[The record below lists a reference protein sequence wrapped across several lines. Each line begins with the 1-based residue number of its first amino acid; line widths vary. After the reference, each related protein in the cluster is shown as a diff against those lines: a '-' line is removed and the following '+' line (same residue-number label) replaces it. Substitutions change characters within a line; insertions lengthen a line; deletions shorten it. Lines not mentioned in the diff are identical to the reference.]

1 MCSSE
6 RWFVLSNGPPQPS
19 LSDTVMS
26 SRVVREAHGFHNVQ
40 GPEGSAWAGGTSPTI
55 PVSGSS
61 QTCSQGFHFWDLT
74 TVFQSFITVWYDT
87 IGAYERKCTVLIFVV
102 MEEIEQES
110 QRGLHLDYFN
120 LFNVWL
126 HRLKNKINKT
136 PGEKTFWFEWEKQ
149 EEMPTPPL
157 SRGDCPWGEC
167 ATRHLPAWGPGGH
180 AGASSAPCLKI
191 KEFRGTVWN
200 TQKICRVLLLFQT
213 TSCSFLW
220 IICTAV
226 VSVFFRFQ

>member
-1 MCSSE
+1 MLPSPPSRGYKLPFLFLYSCLVQQIHLWGHICISYQEMMCSSE
-6 RWFVLSNGPPQPS
+6 RWFVLYNGPPQPS
-19 LSDTVMS
+19 LSDTIMS

-61 QTCSQGFHFWDLT
+61 QPCSQGFHFWGLT

-87 IGAYERKCTVLIFVV
+87 VGAYERKCTVLIFVV

-126 HRLKNKINKT
+126 HHLKNKINKT
-136 PGEKTFWFEWEKQ
+136 PGEKTFCFECEKQ
-149 EEMPTPPL
+149 EEMPTPPS
-157 SRGDCPWGEC
+157 SRGDFPE
-167 ATRHLPAWGPGGH
+167 ANVLADTSRRGG
-180 AGASSAPCLKI
+180 
-191 KEFRGTVWN
+191 RGT
-200 TQKICRVLLLFQT
+200 RRG
-213 TSCSFLW
+213 FL
-220 IICTAV
+220 
-226 VSVFFRFQ
+226 SPLSQN